1 MYGINLISHCHV
13 VTKKISL
20 KSLSLSKLREMDCTI
35 ALLQNHMEGIMPDGR
50 MNKIADLQ
58 ETKLLRLF
66 GLTNVHY

>member
-1 MYGINLISHCHV
+1 
-13 VTKKISL
+13 
-20 KSLSLSKLREMDCTI
+20 MDCTI